1 MKRILVFVLAVL
13 TMRAILAEDF
23 PPFEKLTANPAL
35 PDPLV
40 MFNGEKV
47 TTKEQWFEKRR
58 PELKALFEHYM
69 YGIAPPPP
77 EKVDVTVEREDKN
90 YFGGKATKR
99 ELALKFGPP
108 NTPVLHVLL
117 VIPNNRKNPAPVFV
131 GPNFNGNH
139 AALNDPTIT
148 LPQYW
153 VPKNSPGAVDNK
165 ATDAG
170 RGKDVDVWNIENTIS
185 RGYAVA
191 LYYCGDVDPDKN
203 DFTDGVHA
211 VYLKDGEKRGP
222 QSWGTVRA
230 WAWGMSRIVDVL
242 VKDADIDKTKII
254 AVGHSRL
261 GKTSIVAAAFDERI
275 AMAIPLQAG
284 CGGTAPSRG
293 KIGEPVTRINQVFP
307 HWFCDEFK
315 KFNDKTEFIPLDQNC
330 LVALVAPRPV
340 LFANA
345 VEDTWANPAGQFEV
359 LQAADSVYRLLGAGG
374 LDAKAMPENNKLVD
388 STLGYFIR
396 PGKHSMTLVDWNAF
410 LDFADK
416 HFGKPQ

>member
-1 MKRILVFVLAVL
+1 
-13 TMRAILAEDF
+13 
-23 PPFEKLTANPAL
+23 
-35 PDPLV
+35 
-40 MFNGEKV
+40 
-47 TTKEQWFEKRR
+47 
-58 PELKALFEHYM
+58 
-69 YGIAPPPP
+69 
-77 EKVDVTVEREDKN
+77 
-90 YFGGKATKR
+90 
-99 ELALKFGPP
+99 
-108 NTPVLHVLL
+108 
-117 VIPNNRKNPAPVFV
+117 VFV

-139 AALNDPTIT
+139 AAVNDPTVS

-153 VPKNSPGAVDNK
+153 MPGKSPAVVDNK

-191 LYYCGDVDPDKN
+191 LYYCGDIDPDKN

-211 VYLKDGEKRGP
+211 AYLKEGEKRNA

-293 KIGEPVTRINQVFP
+293 KIGEPVTRINTVFP
-307 HWFCDEFK
+307 HW
-315 KFNDKTEFIPLDQNC
+315 
-330 LVALVAPRPV
+330 
-340 LFANA
+340 
-345 VEDTWANPAGQFEV
+345 
-359 LQAADSVYRLLGAGG
+359 
-374 LDAKAMPENNKLVD
+374 
-388 STLGYFIR
+388 
-396 PGKHSMTLVDWNAF
+396 
-410 LDFADK
+410 
-416 HFGKPQ
+416 